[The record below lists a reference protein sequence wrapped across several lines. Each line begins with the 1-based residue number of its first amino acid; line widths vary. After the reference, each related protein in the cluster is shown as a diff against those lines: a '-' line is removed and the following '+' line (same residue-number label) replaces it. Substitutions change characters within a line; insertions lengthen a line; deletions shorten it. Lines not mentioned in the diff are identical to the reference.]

1 MKEGMK
7 GEILLTVLDHAC
19 ARALANPIDD
29 ETCILTFLCLR
40 VGSVYVFKG
49 GRGDDSIFLGAP
61 PSDIPIFLCLI
72 YTYIFTFYLSI

>member
-1 MKEGMK
+1 MKKGMK

-40 VGSVYVFKG
+40 VGSVYVYKG
-49 GRGDDSIFLGAP
+49 GRGDDSIFLGASP
-61 PSDIPIFLCLI
+61 FICLI
-72 YTYIFTFYLSI
+72 YTYIFTFYLSF